1 MYRACL
7 DALKDWC
14 LQCTEATM
22 LRCWNDACHALPNCT
37 SSMAKNGKDMLGSTW
52 KCFLGQSTRKTF
64 RLQKWQEKLGTRG
77 QTEATL
83 RLRLNKSYPLDVLYV
98 LELEVTLHHPV
109 LLSWESP
116 KDIETARLVRSIH
129 LRDVLK
135 VFSFP
140 SWESYLGKNTPWRNQ
155 AGNLKVPDSKH
166 WSSQDEAGL
175 VLVKSVGRT
184 EKMTKT
190 TSKEQELVTK
200 QWIKRKPML

>member
-1 MYRACL
+1 MP
-7 DALKDWC
+7 
-14 LQCTEATM
+14 AT
-22 LRCWNDACHALPNCT
+22 RCRTALPAWQRMVKTCWAAPGNA
-37 SSMAKNGKDMLGSTW
+37 SWDKAPE
-52 KCFLGQSTRKTF
+52 KTF

-129 LRDVLK
+129 LRDLLK

-155 AGNLKVPDSKH
+155 ACNLKVPDSKH

-184 EKMTKT
+184 EKNDKNNF
-190 TSKEQELVTK
+190 KGAR
-200 QWIKRKPML
+200 IKWQNNE